1 MSISCPAPPSEP
13 IRFPASKGEQARSVS
28 VLPARLRP
36 AQTVVVGP
44 APRAGRG
51 PPAQPGARSLGP
63 RNRKSG
69 ADEDK
74 GDDVGVITKQEYVC
88 DYCKKTIRNAD
99 VLIGKLALRKRGA
112 RGLGR
117 EVVLALHPACSE
129 RLTDSTPARPVRRP
143 RVKSAAAKP
152 AEATK
157 RTRVP
162 AKASRPSRA

>member
-1 MSISCPAPPSEP
+1 M
-13 IRFPASKGEQARSVS
+13 
-28 VLPARLRP
+28 RP
-36 AQTVVVGP
+36 
-44 APRAGRG
+44 RH
-51 PPAQPGARSLGP
+51 
-63 RNRKSG
+63 RKSG

-129 RLTDSTPARPVRRP
+129 RLTDSTAAGPVRRS
-143 RVKSAAAKP
+143 RVKRAVEKPGEAAK
-152 AEATK
+152 K
-157 RTRVP
+157 TRGP
-162 AKASRPSRA
+162 AKRSRAPRA